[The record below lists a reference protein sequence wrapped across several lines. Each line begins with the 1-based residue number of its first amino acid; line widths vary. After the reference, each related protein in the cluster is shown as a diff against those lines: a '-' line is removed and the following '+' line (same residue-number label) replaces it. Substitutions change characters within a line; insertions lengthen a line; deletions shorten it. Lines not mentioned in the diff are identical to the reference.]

1 MSFHEVW
8 RRVRR
13 ALSRDPWAVRLL
25 RLPCQPAP
33 SGQPGLV
40 LIQIDGLSRSQL
52 ERALHGRRMRFLR
65 RLLRRKK
72 YRLLTFYSGLPSAT
86 PAVQGEL
93 FYGVPCAVPS
103 FCFRDRETGRPVRM
117 FDPAPAAKVQ
127 ARLSLLGE
135 GLLRG
140 GSAYCDNFSGG
151 AAEPHFCPSQW
162 GWRTLWRAF
171 HPLHFV
177 VFFLLYFDG
186 VVRVTFMMLV
196 ELALALRDCVRGLLG
211 GRYLWKE
218 LGQVLSRVTVGIL
231 VRELMTMGARLDM
244 VRGLPIIHLNFLG
257 YDEQAHRR
265 GPASAF
271 AHWSLRGID
280 HAIRRTWRAARRAQ
294 RRDYQVWIYSDHG
307 QEAAAAYHE
316 LAGRTLQEAVEAAF
330 HGSGDSREGDSP
342 VFVATTRSVVPE
354 SGQSPS
360 PGTVPLAPA
369 TLLRGLE
376 PATDTDEG
384 QPIDGLQVAA
394 MGSLGQVY
402 CPAFASPAERDSVAR
417 RLVAEAKIPLV
428 LAADGAGQALAW
440 TSQGC
445 FHLPDEAA
453 AVLGAGHPFLQEA
466 AADLTALCHHPEAGQ
481 LVLGGWACQA
491 RAVSFSHESG
501 AHAGPSPDETRAFA
515 ILPHH
520 APLGRDDRGW
530 LRPLDLRRAV
540 LEALGR

>member
-1 MSFHEVW
+1 
-8 RRVRR
+8 
-13 ALSRDPWAVRLL
+13 
-25 RLPCQPAP
+25 
-33 SGQPGLV
+33 
-40 LIQIDGLSRSQL
+40 
-52 ERALHGRRMRFLR
+52 
-65 RLLRRKK
+65 
-72 YRLLTFYSGLPSAT
+72 
-86 PAVQGEL
+86 
-93 FYGVPCAVPS
+93 
-103 FCFRDRETGRPVRM
+103 
-117 FDPAPAAKVQ
+117 
-127 ARLSLLGE
+127 
-135 GLLRG
+135 
-140 GSAYCDNFSGG
+140 
-151 AAEPHFCPSQW
+151 
-162 GWRTLWRAF
+162 
-171 HPLHFV
+171 
-177 VFFLLYFDG
+177 
-186 VVRVTFMMLV
+186 
-196 ELALALRDCVRGLLG
+196 
-211 GRYLWKE
+211 
-218 LGQVLSRVTVGIL
+218 
-231 VRELMTMGARLDM
+231 MGARLDM

-330 HGSGDSREGDSP
+330 HGSGDSRQGDSP
-342 VFVATTRSVVPE
+342 VFVATTRSAVPE

-453 AVLGAGHPFLQEA
+453 AVLGAGHPFLA
-466 AADLTALCHHPEAGQ
+466 RGRRRPDRLVSSPRGGPTGPGWLGLPGPRGQ
-481 LVLGGWACQA
+481 LLSRERCPRRPQPRRDAGLRDLAASLRRWAGMTAAGCGPWTSVARCWKPSAAEEGLGTGGW
-491 RAVSFSHESG
+491 R
-501 AHAGPSPDETRAFA
+501 
-515 ILPHH
+515 
-520 APLGRDDRGW
+520 LGT
-530 LRPLDLRRAV
+530 
-540 LEALGR
+540 EH